1 MGAKNEF
8 LRRRD
13 ERDREYYEAGMRTG
27 AQLVVDFVTQSLHDP
42 NVMGKNRILSRSTL
56 EKVFANCTKLDD
68 YYSLAFT
75 KHVEADARREE
86 WDKVLKEIYADDT
99 DPFEKRYPD
108 ATKFSYMKP
117 LKGWAD

>member
-1 MGAKNEF
+1 MSGKNEY
-8 LRRRD
+8 LRKRA

-42 NVMGKNRILSRSTL
+42 DVMGKNRIFSRATL
-56 EKVFANCTKLDD
+56 EKMFANCKKLDD

-86 WDKVLKEIYADDT
+86 WDKVLREVFGNDT
-99 DPFEKRYPD
+99 DPFEVRYPD
-108 ATKFSYMKP
+108 AEKFNCMKP